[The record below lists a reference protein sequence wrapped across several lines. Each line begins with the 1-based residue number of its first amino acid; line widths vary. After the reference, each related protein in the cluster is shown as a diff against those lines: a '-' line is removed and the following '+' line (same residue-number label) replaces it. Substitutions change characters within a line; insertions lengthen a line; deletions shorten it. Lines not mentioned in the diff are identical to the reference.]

1 MSISPQDV
9 IEHFDDT
16 LSKRATEHLWMFFT
30 RMGNYHEGAS
40 VPIITRGEGAY
51 IYDDRGRRYL
61 DGLSGLF
68 TVQMGHGRKEL
79 AFLSNRRNLLVRQL
93 ENRDPKL
100 QLMTRE
106 IDH

>member
-79 AFLSNRRNLLVRQL
+79 AQAAY
-93 ENRDPKL
+93 D
-100 QLMTRE
+100 QMMQ
-106 IDH
+106 